1 MCAKKINTA
10 NDKPQ
15 KNEPD
20 GKAPKRKTQKEEIN
34 DEIEQLLHILKN
46 QRKDKKTNSHTSQ
59 LKKTATAEV

>member
-20 GKAPKRKTQKEEIN
+20 GKASKRKTQKEEIN

-46 QRKDKKTNSHTSQ
+46 QQKRQKNEFPHKSIKKNS
-59 LKKTATAEV
+59 KC